1 MGIHWKQPPKN
12 PAPFPTPKVYCP
24 PLFGGVLNTHQSGVF
39 SNTSLVQSVSYDTW
53 QAPVRYLKKHKGK
66 TIKSRSICSG
76 KALSNGLLLE
86 LGPAHGLNL
95 PQVGPYP
102 GKGLQ
107 PGVDPTLFV
116 LLWGKLSLLQIQ

>member
-1 MGIHWKQPPKN
+1 MIPGKHLLGI
-12 PAPFPTPKVYCP
+12 
-24 PLFGGVLNTHQSGVF
+24 
-39 SNTSLVQSVSYDTW
+39 
-53 QAPVRYLKKHKGK
+53 
-66 TIKSRSICSG
+66 ISRSIKEKQSEQVYILG

-116 LLWGKLSLLQIQ
+116 LLWGEISLLQIQ

>member
-1 MGIHWKQPPKN
+1 MET
-12 PAPFPTPKVYCP
+12 TPKKSSPLPHPQSILSSIVWWCFKHPSEWGIEFFQTP
-24 PLFGGVLNTHQSGVF
+24 PLFNLFPMIPG
-39 SNTSLVQSVSYDTW
+39 
-53 QAPVRYLKKHKGK
+53 KHLLG
-66 TIKSRSICSG
+66 IISRSIKEKQSEQVYILG

-116 LLWGKLSLLQIQ
+116 LLWGEISLLQIQ